1 MARWEWASLAL
12 ILCLVAALRL
22 WRLDSVPPGLTHD
35 EAGHGQDGIAILHGA
50 RPVYETVGYGREPL
64 YDYAVAGMMALLGRT
79 DYLALRGTSA
89 AFGLLTVVAVYLWV
103 RRAFGPG
110 EAILACGWL
119 AGSFW
124 AVSASRQ
131 ALRSV
136 MLPALLAAAV
146 YAWWRGAFDPDDRP
160 HVGWV
165 WFALSGLFVGTTLWT
180 YMAARVTWALFLI
193 APIFLAVTDR
203 ERFKRHWPGMLLA
216 LIVTCV
222 SAAPMFIWL
231 HGHPG
236 AEQRFDQLGQPL
248 RLLAAGDVRQVWTN
262 SLEALGMFTLRAD
275 DLWMYNLPGRPWLGA
290 VEGVLFYAGVAL
302 ACYRWRRPQYA
313 LALMWLLV
321 GVLPSMITGVSASGT
336 RAVALLPVL
345 HLFPAVAV
353 TASLRWIRAHW
364 PPLPP
369 DPQAPRSPVGVRPI
383 TTSRKTRA
391 ISLFIVHCSLVI
403 LPVLAAART
412 YRDYFTVWANARDVR
427 VAYHT
432 TLFEIAQDLDRRA
445 ISQDTVVV
453 QSSIYPGRY
462 HDPYAL
468 DLMVSRHDL
477 SMRWVNGRGAL
488 VFPAAPSRLLVQTL
502 APLDPALEQAIAP
515 PYARLI
521 ESRRLH
527 PDDLNPGFDVYDWDS
542 ASALEAALSQAAR
555 RPVAWSSGLTFPAD
569 DPRSVY
575 QALDVPA
582 DLDGTIALLGYD
594 LSSPV
599 VAPGDEVAL
608 VTYWRVVSL
617 PSPEVDTVLFTH
629 LLTPEGDPPVV
640 AQQDRLDAP
649 AWNWHPGEVFAQVHR
664 LVIGDD
670 VAAGLYPL
678 EVGAYTRP
686 APSPIDPNPPTTR
699 LALFVDGQP
708 VSDRILLPP
717 LRVENQV
724 DQ

>member
-1 MARWEWASLAL
+1 MAKWEWAVLAL
-12 ILCLVAALRL
+12 ILCLAAALRL

-64 YDYAVAGMMALLGRT
+64 YDYAVAGAMALLDRT

-89 AFGLLTVVAVYLWV
+89 AFGLLTVVAAYVWV
-103 RRAFGPG
+103 RRAFGPE
-110 EAILACGWL
+110 EAILACAWL

-136 MLPALLAAAV
+136 VLPALLAAAV

-160 HVGWV
+160 RLNRA
-165 WFALSGLFVGTTLWT
+165 WFALSGLFVGATLWT

-193 APIFLAVTDR
+193 APIILAVTDR
-203 ERFKRHWPGMLLA
+203 ERFKCRWPGMLLT
-216 LIVTCV
+216 LIVAGLA
-222 SAAPMFIWL
+222 AAPMFLWL

-248 RLLAAGDVRQVWTN
+248 RLLAAGDVRQVWAN

-290 VEGVLFYAGVAL
+290 VEGVLFYVGVAL
-302 ACYRWRRPQYA
+302 ACCRWRRPQYA
-313 LALMWLLV
+313 LSLMWLLV

-353 TASLRWIRAHW
+353 TACLKWIRGRW
-364 PPLPP
+364 SPLPP
-369 DPQAPRSPVGVRPI
+369 DPQAPRSPVRARPV
-383 TTSRKTRA
+383 TTSRETRA
-391 ISLFIVHCSLVI
+391 IPLFIVHCSLVI

-412 YRDYFTVWANARDVR
+412 YHDYFSVWANARDVR

-432 TLFEIAQDLDRRA
+432 TLFEIARDLDGR
-445 ISQDTVVV
+445 TVPPGGVVV
-453 QSSIYPGRY
+453 QSSIYPDRY

-468 DLMVSRHDL
+468 DLILARRDL
-477 SMRWVNGRGAL
+477 SMRWVDGRGAL
-488 VFPAAPSRLLVQTL
+488 VFPTAPSRLLVQAL
-502 APLDPALEQAIAP
+502 APLDPALERAIAP

-521 ESRRLH
+521 ESRRLRA
-527 PDDLNPGFDVYDWDS
+527 DDLNPGFEVYDWDS
-542 ASALEAALSQAAR
+542 ASALEALLSRAAR
-555 RPVAWSSGLTFPAD
+555 RPVAWSSSLTFPAD

-575 QALDVPA
+575 QALDTPA
-582 DLDGTIALLGYD
+582 DLDHTIALLGYD
-594 LSSPV
+594 LSSQV
-599 VAPGDEVAL
+599 AAPGDEIAL

-617 PSPEVDTVLFTH
+617 PSSDVDTVLFTH
-629 LLTPEGDPPVV
+629 LLAPGGDPPVV

-649 AWNWHPGEVFAQVHR
+649 AWNWQPGEVFAQVHR
-664 LVIGDD
+664 VVIGDG
-670 VAAGLYPL
+670 VPAGLYPL

-686 APSPIDPNPPTTR
+686 TPSPIDPNPPTTR

-717 LRVENQV
+717 LEVKNRV